1 MSGVQEENDLT
12 FGGPKQRLA
21 LATPAHGMGSPR
33 VPGALATAADA
44 FPGVA
49 PEGDEIQRKW
59 PELYDGTPCGHFLL
73 DANGVVIEA
82 NDTGL
87 SCLGY
92 ARDELVGRRRIADM
106 MAPGCSTRFT
116 QSLARL
122 KVGSALRD
130 DEYEMHRKDGTRFSV
145 LTWAASIRSEEARGP
160 RSRVSVFDISKR
172 KLAQEQLEKSEL
184 RNTAILRAA
193 LDCVISID
201 SAGRVIEFNPA
212 AERAFGYTRAQAL
225 GRDVA
230 TLIIPPRMRAAH
242 CAGLLRYIRT
252 REAVLANNRVQ
263 VAAMR
268 SDGTEFPAELTVTP
282 VDLQGETIFTAY
294 LRDISREQWAEQEL
308 RRYADELRA
317 MARRLVAVQEAER
330 GALASGLHDL
340 VGQKLTA
347 LNINLNI
354 VKSQLPSDAES
365 LAGMR
370 LNESLTLVE
379 ETIESIRDVMMAL
392 RPAVLEDY
400 GLMPALRWYADQ
412 FSKRTGVPVDV
423 IGAQTSWRLPHEAEE
438 ALFRIAQEALSNVAK
453 YAGASRATVH
463 VDATSDAI
471 RLIIQDDGCGFDHEF
486 AREPSRESGWGLM
499 IMKERASAVG
509 ANLHIESAPDRGT
522 RIVVN
527 CRSDAT
533 PA

>member
-379 ETIESIRDVMMAL
+379 ETIESIRDVMGAL
-392 RPAVLEDY
+392 RPAVLDDY
-400 GLMPALRWYADQ
+400 GLAPGLRWYAEH
-412 FSKRTGVPVDV
+412 FTKRTGVATAVAEDGPAYRMPVS
-423 IGAQTSWRLPHEAEE
+423 IEE
-438 ALFRIAQEALSNVAK
+438 AFFRIAQEALANVAK
-453 YAGASRATVH
+453 YANARKATITLQ
-463 VDATSDAI
+463 ATPRTARLAI
-471 RLIIQDDGCGFDHEF
+471 ADDGCGFDTTAVHQ
-486 AREPSRESGWGLM
+486 PTRESGWGLM
-499 IMKERASAVG
+499 IMRERAAAVG
-509 ANLHIESAPDRGT
+509 ARLQVESAHGRGST
-522 RIVVN
+522 VTVEW
-527 CRSDAT
+527 SEAVS
-533 PA
+533 

>member
-1 MSGVQEENDLT
+1 MVAATRNRKAVWILAASLTIASFSIYAWQVPRGLFTLHEMSFVNRVLGAATLLVIA
-12 FGGPKQRLA
+12 A
-21 LATPAHGMGSPR
+21 LLHLWITS
-33 VPGALATAADA
+33 
-44 FPGVA
+44 
-49 PEGDEIQRKW
+49 
-59 PELYDGTPCGHFLL
+59 
-73 DANGVVIEA
+73 ANASE
-82 NDTGL
+82 
-87 SCLGY
+87 S
-92 ARDELVGRRRIADM
+92 
-106 MAPGCSTRFT
+106 
-116 QSLARL
+116 QARL
-122 KVGSALRD
+122 
-130 DEYEMHRKDGTRFSV
+130 
-145 LTWAASIRSEEARGP
+145 I
-160 RSRVSVFDISKR
+160 
-172 KLAQEQLEKSEL
+172 QEQHEKLE
-184 RNTAILRAA
+184 
-193 LDCVISID
+193 
-201 SAGRVIEFNPA
+201 AGKA
-212 AERAFGYTRAQAL
+212 
-225 GRDVA
+225 
-230 TLIIPPRMRAAH
+230 
-242 CAGLLRYIRT
+242 
-252 REAVLANNRVQ
+252 
-263 VAAMR
+263 
-268 SDGTEFPAELTVTP
+268 S
-282 VDLQGETIFTAY
+282 
-294 LRDISREQWAEQEL
+294 
-308 RRYADELRA
+308 
-317 MARRLVAVQEAER
+317 RRLVAVQETER
-330 GALASGLHDL
+330 RALANGLHDL
-340 VGQKLTA
+340 VGQKLAA

-354 VKSQLPSDAES
+354 VKGKLNRGSDPRLEARLDES
-365 LAGMR
+365 MKM
-370 LNESLTLVE
+370 VE